1 MRAGRFCERRKG
13 RFVPGGT
20 IGNSPV
26 FQRRVRG
33 TVGTESRRD
42 GCFPFKTN
50 FSGFVM
56 WGIQPSLRDLFFVR
70 LNPALKR
77 RAISRCPF
85 GTRNGNSENEAGF
98 TLIEVMISA
107 ALMAMIL
114 VCAYFCLS
122 ACLAS
127 QKTIEPRADVLQN
140 ARVAM
145 ALMTADLRN
154 ACPLSSDNPFL
165 GMQRML
171 GDAEADNLDF
181 ATHNYTARQ
190 ARESDYCEVSYYV
203 DKDADSGQLCLYR
216 RRNPT
221 LAPDPLSGG
230 SREEIAQGILGV
242 RFEYFDGTDWYDTWG
257 NADHPENTAAGNAAS
272 LLEANDQGMPEAV
285 RITLLLDSDPQSKS
299 GTENKTPDNESA
311 PQGAPLAFQSVV
323 RLVLA
328 DHYQSGGGGRSQT
341 SF

>member
-1 MRAGRFCERRKG
+1 MRVNRR
-13 RFVPGGT
+13 PLGT
-20 IGNSPV
+20 G
-26 FQRRVRG
+26 
-33 TVGTESRRD
+33 
-42 GCFPFKTN
+42 
-50 FSGFVM
+50 
-56 WGIQPSLRDLFFVR
+56 
-70 LNPALKR
+70 AKR
-77 RAISRCPF
+77 EAK
-85 GTRNGNSENEAGF
+85 RNRENETGF
-98 TLIEVMISA
+98 TLIEVIISA

-114 VCAYFCLS
+114 VCAYVCLS

-171 GDAEADNLDF
+171 GQVEADNLDF
-181 ATHNYTARQ
+181 ATHNYTPRQ
-190 ARESDYCEVSYYV
+190 PRESDYCEVSYYV
-203 DKDADSGQLCLYR
+203 DQDPDSGQYCLYR

-230 SREEIAQGILGV
+230 SREEIAEGILGV

-257 NADHPENTAAGNAAS
+257 NAEHPENTAAGNAAS

-285 RITLLLDSDPQSKS
+285 RITLLLDSDPQSQS
-299 GTENKTPDNESA
+299 QSKTITDNET
-311 PQGAPLAFQSVV
+311 PPLGAPLVFQSVV
-323 RLVLA
+323 RLTLA
-328 DHYQSGGGGRSQT
+328 DRYQSGGGNSRA

>member
-1 MRAGRFCERRKG
+1 MKVGRFQRARLRPRE
-13 RFVPGGT
+13 FVPAGT
-20 IGNSPV
+20 IGKSPA
-26 FQRRVRG
+26 FQRRDI
-33 TVGTESRRD
+33 SRR
-42 GCFPFKTN
+42 
-50 FSGFVM
+50 
-56 WGIQPSLRDLFFVR
+56 
-70 LNPALKR
+70 
-77 RAISRCPF
+77 PF
-85 GTRNGNSENEAGF
+85 GTVLKREAKGNRENETGF
-98 TLIEVMISA
+98 TLIEVVVSA
-107 ALMAMIL
+107 ALMAIIL
-114 VCAYFCLS
+114 VCAYLCLS

-145 ALMTADLRN
+145 ALMTGDLRN

-171 GDAEADNLDF
+171 GQVEADNLDF
-181 ATHNYTARQ
+181 ATHNYTPRQ
-190 ARESDYCEVSYYV
+190 PRESDYCEVSYYV
-203 DKDADSGQLCLYR
+203 DKDPDSGQYCLYR

-230 SREEIAQGILGV
+230 TREEIAQGVLGV

-257 NADHPENTAAGNAAS
+257 NAEHPENTAAGNAAS

-285 RITLLLDSDPQSKS
+285 RITLLLDSDPQSKPA
-299 GTENKTPDNESA
+299 TDNETP
-311 PQGAPLAFQSVV
+311 PQGTPLVFQSVV

-328 DHYQSGGGGRSQT
+328 DRYQSGGGNSRS